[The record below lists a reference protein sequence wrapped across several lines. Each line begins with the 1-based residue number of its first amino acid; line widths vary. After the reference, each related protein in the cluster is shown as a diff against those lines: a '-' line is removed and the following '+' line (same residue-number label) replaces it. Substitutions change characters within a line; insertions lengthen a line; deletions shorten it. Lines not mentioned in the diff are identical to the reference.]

1 MSAAFAEEI
10 AVIPYKIDVPSKEFP
25 VSLGAEYA
33 KLIATGA
40 LIAGLEVHSPR
51 ELETDLA
58 RSNINPQGTLSADD
72 LTALGK
78 SRLIDFFVAGTL
90 YKSQSGY
97 ISESVLFS
105 VKKGSVTARAK
116 VSAADLAELGEREL
130 ISLFPG
136 KARFPSALQVQKIDI
151 ALLIDCSYSIA
162 SEWKNIKTALEK
174 VAEEMT
180 GAWNGQPRISLMPFS
195 TAYAMGHASIGLKS
209 AYSFARALDAITP
222 KGVND
227 EKTIERALA
236 DSLKNLTWRS
246 DSSKRLILILNTPL
260 TSTNRLRNLAQS
272 ARRKGIVVYTIAL
285 GGMYG
290 EGREYFRELSIIG
303 GGKHFDVAYHKK
315 LYDARGEEISLYL
328 EAGRLFTSNGF
339 DRRWKDGLFIGRPG
353 GPASERPKAFLKE
366 IFFDE
371 KKLMPTPAKM
381 GRLYEQYAKMP
392 IIREEEAVSNIA
404 SIASSLAEK
413 VYKGGSGAQK
423 PLGRVLVY
431 QDTHSL
437 WLDIVR
443 PEDLDFFRK
452 KVKSKEVFF
461 LGVSIEEKRDEPF
474 GIRFNPERYV
484 TAVPSEYLPE
494 LLKVRLEKLVKE
506 KAHYSTHGLFQPPV
520 WFVELKAE
528 RVKFHKGSDVRDE

>member
-1 MSAAFAEEI
+1 MHAAFAEEI
-10 AVIPYKIDVPSKEFP
+10 AVIPYKVDVPSREFP
-25 VSLGAEYA
+25 VSLGTEYA
-33 KLIATGA
+33 KLFATGA

-51 ELETDLA
+51 ELEADLL
-58 RSNINPQGTLSADD
+58 RSSINPQGTLSADD

-90 YKSQSGY
+90 YKLKSGY
-97 ISESVLFS
+97 VSESVLFS
-105 VKKGSVTARAK
+105 VKKGSVIARSR
-116 VSAADLAELGEREL
+116 VSATDLAELGEREL

-136 KARFPSALQVQKIDI
+136 KARVPAAPQVQKIDI

-162 SEWKNIKTALEK
+162 SEWKNIKTALEN

-180 GAWNGQPRISLMPFS
+180 GAWNGQSRVTFMPFS

-209 AYSFARALDAITP
+209 AYSLARALDAITP
-222 KGVND
+222 RGVND
-227 EKTIERALA
+227 EKTIEQALA
-236 DSLKNLTWRS
+236 GSLKNITWRS
-246 DSSKRLILILNTPL
+246 DASKRLILILNTPL
-260 TSTNRLRNLAQS
+260 SSTSRLRNLAQS
-272 ARRKGIVVYTIAL
+272 ARRKGIVIHTVAL
-285 GGMYG
+285 GGLYG
-290 EGREYFRELSIIG
+290 EGREYFRELSAIG

-315 LYDARGEEISLYL
+315 LFDARGEEIPLYL
-328 EAGRLFTSNGF
+328 EAGRLFTSNGY
-339 DRRWKDGLFIGRPG
+339 DPHWYNGLFIARPG
-353 GPASERPKAFLKE
+353 GPASARPKAFLKE

-371 KKLMPTPAKM
+371 KKLIPTPSKM

-413 VYKGGSGAQK
+413 VFPGGRGTPK
-423 PLGRVLVY
+423 PLGRALVY

-437 WLDIVR
+437 WLDIER

-452 KVKSKEVFF
+452 KVESKEVFF

-474 GIRFNPERYV
+474 GIRFNPGRYI
-484 TAVPSEYLPE
+484 TGIPLEYLPE
-494 LLKVRLEKLVKE
+494 ILKVRLENLMKE

-520 WFVELKAE
+520 WFIELKAE